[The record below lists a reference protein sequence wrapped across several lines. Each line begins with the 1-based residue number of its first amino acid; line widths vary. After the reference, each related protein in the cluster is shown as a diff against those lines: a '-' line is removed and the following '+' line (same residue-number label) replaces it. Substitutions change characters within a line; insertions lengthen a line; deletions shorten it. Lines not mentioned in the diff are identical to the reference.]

1 MRNVSTREFKAVVM
15 VESTREEQLLR
26 SSPLFGGMDGAS
38 ARSLIALMTRREMV
52 KGDVLFNEGDNGHAL
67 YVVVKGKVKMARTAR
82 DGRENLLGLLGVGDM
97 LGELSVFDP
106 GPRMSRAHAVEESV
120 VYELPKEILDD
131 WLDDHLEMSRHLM
144 RALAQRI
151 RRISN
156 TMADLVF
163 SDVPGRVAKAILDL
177 GHRFGRMER
186 GHVTVRHGLTQEE
199 LAQLV
204 GASRETV
211 NKALADFASRGWIDV
226 HIGSVEVYEPER
238 LRARSR

>member
-1 MRNVSTREFKAVVM
+1 MPENP
-15 VESTREEQLLR
+15 REEQLLR
-26 SSPLFGGMDGAS
+26 SAPLFGGMDAEN
-38 ARSLIALMTRREMV
+38 ARSLIAMMVRREV
-52 KGDVLFNEGDNGHAL
+52 SRGETIFREGDDGHAM
-67 YVVVKGKVKMARTAR
+67 YVLVRGKVKLARTAR
-82 DGRENLLGLLGVGDM
+82 DGRENLLALLGVGDM
-97 LGELSVFDP
+97 FGELTVFDP
-106 GPRMSRAHAVEESV
+106 GPRMSRAHAVEDSV
-120 VYELPKEILDD
+120 VYELPKDTLDV
-131 WLDDHLEMSRHLM
+131 WLDDHLDMSRHML

-151 RRISN
+151 RRTSN
-156 TMADLVF
+156 TMADLIF

-226 HIGSVEVYEPER
+226 HIGAVEVYEPER

>member
-1 MRNVSTREFKAVVM
+1 MG
-15 VESTREEQLLR
+15 ESPREEQLLR
-26 SSPLFGGMDGAS
+26 SSPLFGGMDGNS
-38 ARSLIALMTRREMV
+38 ARSLIAMMTRTELA
-52 KGDVLFNEGDNGHAL
+52 KGDVIFNEGDEGHAL
-67 YVVVKGKVKMARTAR
+67 YVIVKGKVKMARTAR

-106 GPRMSRAHAVEESV
+106 GPRLSRAHAVEDSV
-120 VYELPKEILDD
+120 IYELPKAVLDE
-131 WLDDHLEMSRHLM
+131 WLDDHLEMSRHLL

>member
-1 MRNVSTREFKAVVM
+1 MPENP
-15 VESTREEQLLR
+15 REEQLLR
-26 SSPLFGGMDGAS
+26 SAPLFGGMDAEN
-38 ARSLIALMTRREMV
+38 ARSLIAKMV
-52 KGDVLFNEGDNGHAL
+52 RKEVSRGETLFREGDDGHAM
-67 YVVVKGKVKMARTAR
+67 YVLVRGKVKLARTAR
-82 DGRENLLGLLGVGDM
+82 DGRENLLALMGVGDM
-97 LGELSVFDP
+97 FGELTVFDP
-106 GPRMSRAHAVEESV
+106 GPRMSRAHAVEDSV
-120 VYELPKEILDD
+120 VYELAKDTLDV
-131 WLDDHLEMSRHLM
+131 WLDDHLDMSRHML

-151 RRISN
+151 RRTSN
-156 TMADLVF
+156 TMADLIF

-177 GHRFGRMER
+177 GHRFGRMEH

-226 HIGSVEVYEPER
+226 HIGAVEVYEPER

>member
-1 MRNVSTREFKAVVM
+1 MG
-15 VESTREEQLLR
+15 ESPREEQLLR

-38 ARSLIALMTRREMV
+38 ARSLIAMMKRLEMS
-52 KGDVLFNEGDNGHAL
+52 KGDVLFNEGDEGHAL
-67 YVVVKGKVKMARTAR
+67 YVIVKGKVKMARTAR

-106 GPRMSRAHAVEESV
+106 GPRLSRAHAVEESV
-120 VYELPKEILDD
+120 VYELPKDVLDM

-226 HIGSVEVYEPER
+226 HIGSVEVFEPER

>member
-1 MRNVSTREFKAVVM
+1 MAEMTRDATRDT
-15 VESTREEQLLR
+15 TREEQLLR
-26 SSPLFGGMDGAS
+26 SAPLFGGMDMAS
-38 ARSLIALMTRREMV
+38 ARSLMEKMTRYDV
-52 KGDVLFNEGDNGHAL
+52 AKGDTIFNEGDDGQAL
-67 YVVVKGKVKMARTAR
+67 YIIVRGKVKLARTAR

-106 GPRMSRAHAVEESV
+106 GPRLARAHAVEDST
-120 VYELPKEILDD
+120 VYELPKAVLDE
-131 WLDDHLEMSRHLM
+131 WLDTHLEMSRPIM

-151 RRISN
+151 RRTSN

-186 GHVTVRHGLTQEE
+186 GHIVVRHGLTQEE

-226 HIGSVEVYEPER
+226 HIGSVEVYEPDR

>member
-1 MRNVSTREFKAVVM
+1 MPDAA
-15 VESTREEQLLR
+15 REEQLLR
-26 SSPLFGGMDGAS
+26 SSPLFGGMDGAM
-38 ARSLIALMTRREMV
+38 ARSLISEMTRRELSR
-52 KGDVLFNEGDNGHAL
+52 GDTIFAEGAEGREL
-67 YVVVKGKVKMARTAR
+67 YVVVKGKVKLARTAR
-82 DGRENLLGLLGVGDM
+82 DGRENLLALLGAGDM
-97 LGELSVFDP
+97 LGELAVFDP
-106 GPRMSRAHAVEESV
+106 GPRMSRAHAVEDTV
-120 VYELPKEILDD
+120 VYELPKQVLDT
-131 WLDDHLEMSRHLM
+131 WLDDHLEMSRHML

-151 RRISN
+151 RRQSN

>member
-1 MRNVSTREFKAVVM
+1 MPQSPREV
-15 VESTREEQLLR
+15 QLLR
-26 SSPLFGGMDGAS
+26 SSPLFGGMDAES
-38 ARSLIALMTRREMV
+38 ARSLIEQMTRIELNRGEV
-52 KGDVLFNEGDNGHAL
+52 VFNEGDEGHAM
-67 YVVVKGKVKMARTAR
+67 YIIVKGKVKLARTAR

-97 LGELSVFDP
+97 MGELSVFDP
-106 GPRMSRAHAVEESV
+106 GPRVSRAHAVEDSV
-120 VYELPKEILDD
+120 VYELPKAVLDH
-131 WLDDHLEMSRHLM
+131 WLDDHLEMSRHLL

-151 RRISN
+151 RRLSN
-156 TMADLVF
+156 SMADLVF

-211 NKALADFASRGWIDV
+211 NKALAEFASRGWIDV
-226 HIGSVEVYEPER
+226 HIGAVDVYEPER

>member
-1 MRNVSTREFKAVVM
+1 MAEAA
-15 VESTREEQLLR
+15 REEQLLR
-26 SSPLFGGMDGAS
+26 SSPLFGGMDAAT
-38 ARSLIALMTRREMV
+38 ARSLISQMRRRELV
-52 KGDVLFNEGDNGHAL
+52 RGENIFVEGDDGHAL
-67 YVVVKGKVKMARTAR
+67 YVVVKGKVKLARTAR
-82 DGRENLLGLLGVGDM
+82 DGRENLLALVGVGDM

-106 GPRMSRAHAVEESV
+106 GPRLSRAHTVEDTV
-120 VYELPKEILDD
+120 VYELPKQVLDI
-131 WLDDHLEMSRHLM
+131 WLDDHLEMSRHML

-151 RRISN
+151 RRQSN

-226 HIGSVEVYEPER
+226 HIGAVEVYEPER

>member
-1 MRNVSTREFKAVVM
+1 MPEAPQGSAHTP
-15 VESTREEQLLR
+15 REEQLLR
-26 SSPLFGGMDGAS
+26 SSPLFGGMDSAS
-38 ARSLIALMTRREMV
+38 ARSLIAQMIRREYS
-52 KGDVLFNEGDNGHAL
+52 KGQTIFNEGDEGHAM
-67 YVVVKGKVKMARTAR
+67 YIIVKGKVKLARTAR
-82 DGRENLLGLLGVGDM
+82 DGRENLLGLQGVGDM
-97 LGELSVFDP
+97 VGELSVFDP
-106 GPRMSRAHAVEESV
+106 GPRLSRAHVVEESV
-120 VYELPKEILDD
+120 LYELPKETLDA
-131 WLDDHLEMSRHLM
+131 WLDEHLDMSRHLL

-151 RRISN
+151 RRTTN

-226 HIGSVEVYEPER
+226 HIGSVEVYEPDR

>member
-1 MRNVSTREFKAVVM
+1 
-15 VESTREEQLLR
+15 
-26 SSPLFGGMDGAS
+26 MDSES
-38 ARSLIALMTRREMV
+38 ARSLMDRMTRQV
-52 KGDVLFNEGDNGHAL
+52 LHKGDVIYSESDEGEGMFFI
-67 YVVVKGKVKMARTAR
+67 VKGKVKLVRTAR

-106 GPRMSRAHAVEESV
+106 GPRVARAHAVEDTV
-120 VYELPKEILDD
+120 LYELPKKELDE
-131 WLDDHLEMSRHLM
+131 WLEGHLELSHHLM
-144 RALAQRI
+144 KALAVRI
-151 RRISN
+151 RRLSN
-156 TMADLVF
+156 SMADLVF
-163 SDVPGRVAKAILDL
+163 SDVPGRVAKAIMDL

-226 HIGSVEVYEPER
+226 HIGAVDVYEPER

>member
-1 MRNVSTREFKAVVM
+1 MPEAA
-15 VESTREEQLLR
+15 REEQLLR
-26 SSPLFGGMDGAS
+26 SSPLFGGMDAVT
-38 ARSLIALMTRREMV
+38 ARSLISQMRRRELSRGENIFV
-52 KGDVLFNEGDNGHAL
+52 EGDDGHAL
-67 YVVVKGKVKMARTAR
+67 YVVVKGKVKLARTAR
-82 DGRENLLGLLGVGDM
+82 DGRENLLALVGVGDM

-106 GPRMSRAHAVEESV
+106 GPRLSRAHTVEDTI
-120 VYELPKEILDD
+120 VYELPKQVLDV
-131 WLDDHLEMSRHLM
+131 WLDDHLEMSRHML

-151 RRISN
+151 RRQSN

-226 HIGSVEVYEPER
+226 HIGAVEVYEPER

>member
-1 MRNVSTREFKAVVM
+1 MPENP
-15 VESTREEQLLR
+15 REEQLLR
-26 SSPLFGGMDGAS
+26 SAPLFGGMDAEN
-38 ARSLIALMTRREMV
+38 ARSLIGMMLRREV
-52 KGDVLFNEGDNGHAL
+52 RKGETIFREGEEGAAMF
-67 YVVVKGKVKMARTAR
+67 VIVKGKVKLGRTAR
-82 DGRENLLGLLGVGDM
+82 DGRENLLALLGVGDM
-97 LGELSVFDP
+97 FGELSVFDP
-106 GPRMSRAHAVEESV
+106 GPRMSRAHAVEDSII
-120 VYELPKEILDD
+120 YELTKPVLDT
-131 WLDDHLEMSRHLM
+131 WLDNHLEMSKHML

-151 RRISN
+151 RRTSN
-156 TMADLVF
+156 TMTDLIF

-211 NKALADFASRGWIDV
+211 NKALADFSSRGWIDV
-226 HIGSVEVYEPER
+226 HIGAVEVYEPER

>member
-1 MRNVSTREFKAVVM
+1 MG
-15 VESTREEQLLR
+15 ESPREEQLLR

-38 ARSLIALMTRREMV
+38 ARSLITMMKRLELA
-52 KGDVLFNEGDNGHAL
+52 KGDVIFNEGDDGHAL
-67 YVVVKGKVKMARTAR
+67 YVIVKGKVKMARTAR

-106 GPRMSRAHAVEESV
+106 GPRLSRAHAVEESV
-120 VYELPKEILDD
+120 VYELPKEVLDV

-226 HIGSVEVYEPER
+226 HIGSVEVFEPER

>member
-1 MRNVSTREFKAVVM
+1 MPQSPREV
-15 VESTREEQLLR
+15 QLLR
-26 SSPLFGGMDGAS
+26 SSPLFGGMDADS
-38 ARSLIALMTRREMV
+38 ARSLIDQMTRIELSR
-52 KGDVLFNEGDNGHAL
+52 GDVVFNEGDEGQAMFII
-67 YVVVKGKVKMARTAR
+67 VKGKVKLARTAR

-97 LGELSVFDP
+97 MGELSVFDP
-106 GPRMSRAHAVEESV
+106 GPRVSRAHAVEDSV
-120 VYELPKEILDD
+120 VYELPKAVLDG
-131 WLDDHLEMSRHLM
+131 WLNDHLEMSRHLL

-151 RRISN
+151 RRLSN
-156 TMADLVF
+156 SMADLVF

-211 NKALADFASRGWIDV
+211 NKALAEFASRGWIDV
-226 HIGSVEVYEPER
+226 HIGAVDVYEPER

>member
-1 MRNVSTREFKAVVM
+1 MADAS
-15 VESTREEQLLR
+15 REEQLLR
-26 SSPLFGGMDGAS
+26 SSPLLGGMDVAS
-38 ARSLIALMTRREMV
+38 ARALIERMSRQELTRGE
-52 KGDVLFNEGDNGHAL
+52 VLFNEADEGAAMFI
-67 YVVVKGKVKMARTAR
+67 VVKGKVKLARTAR

-106 GPRMSRAHAVEESV
+106 GPRVSRAHAVEDTV
-120 VYELPKEILDD
+120 VYELAKVDLDE
-131 WLDDHLEMSRHLM
+131 WLAEHLAMSPHLL

-151 RRISN
+151 RRLSN
-156 TMADLVF
+156 SMADLVF

-226 HIGSVEVYEPER
+226 HIGAVDVYEPER

>member
-1 MRNVSTREFKAVVM
+1 MG
-15 VESTREEQLLR
+15 ESPREEQLLR

-38 ARSLIALMTRREMV
+38 ARSLITMMKRLELA
-52 KGDVLFNEGDNGHAL
+52 KGDVIFNEGDDGHAL
-67 YVVVKGKVKMARTAR
+67 YVIVKGKVKMARTAR

-106 GPRMSRAHAVEESV
+106 GPRLSRAHAVEESV
-120 VYELPKEILDD
+120 VYELPKDVLDV

-226 HIGSVEVYEPER
+226 HIGSVEVFEPER

>member
-1 MRNVSTREFKAVVM
+1 MG
-15 VESTREEQLLR
+15 ESPREEQLLR
-26 SSPLFGGMDGAS
+26 SSPLFGGMDGAN
-38 ARSLIALMTRREMV
+38 ARSLIAMMTRRELA
-52 KGDVLFNEGDNGHAL
+52 KGDVIFNEGDEGQAL
-67 YVVVKGKVKMARTAR
+67 YVLVKGKVKMARTAR

-106 GPRMSRAHAVEESV
+106 GPRLSRAHAVEDSV
-120 VYELPKEILDD
+120 IYELPKEVLDA
-131 WLDDHLEMSRHLM
+131 WLDDHLEMSRHLL

>member
-1 MRNVSTREFKAVVM
+1 MP
-15 VESTREEQLLR
+15 ESAREEQLLR
-26 SSPLFGGMDGAS
+26 SSPLFGGMDVAN
-38 ARSLIALMTRREMV
+38 ARSLIALMTRRQLTR
-52 KGDVLFNEGDNGHAL
+52 GDIIFNEGEDGAAL
-67 YVVVKGKVKMARTAR
+67 YVIVKGKIKLARTAR
-82 DGRENLLGLLGVGDM
+82 DGRENLLSLLGVGDM

-106 GPRMSRAHAVEESV
+106 GPRMSRARVVEDTI
-120 VYELPKEILDD
+120 VYELPKEQLDE
-131 WLDDHLEMSRHLM
+131 WLNDHLEMSKHML

-151 RRISN
+151 RRTTN

-211 NKALADFASRGWIDV
+211 NKALADFAARGWIDV

>member
-1 MRNVSTREFKAVVM
+1 M
-15 VESTREEQLLR
+15 VENPREEQLLR
-26 SSPLFGGMDGAS
+26 SSPLFGGMDAAS

-52 KGDVLFNEGDNGHAL
+52 KGDVLFNEGDDGHAL
-67 YVVVKGKVKMARTAR
+67 FVVVKGKVKMARTAR

-120 VYELPKEILDD
+120 VYELPKEILDE

>member
-1 MRNVSTREFKAVVM
+1 MP
-15 VESTREEQLLR
+15 ESPREEQLLR
-26 SSPLFGGMDGAS
+26 SSPLFGGMDSDS
-38 ARSLIALMTRREMV
+38 ARSLITMMTRMELSR
-52 KGDVLFNEGDNGHAL
+52 GDTIFNEGDEGQAL
-67 YVVVKGKVKMARTAR
+67 YIVVRGKVKLARTAR
-82 DGRENLLGLLGVGDM
+82 DGRENLLALLGVGDM

-106 GPRMSRAHAVEESV
+106 GPRLSRAHAVEDSV
-120 VYELPKEILDD
+120 VYELPKAVLDP
-131 WLDDHLEMSRHLM
+131 WLDDHLEMSRHML

-211 NKALADFASRGWIDV
+211 NKALADFAARGWIDV
-226 HIGSVEVYEPER
+226 RIGSVEVYEPER

>member
-1 MRNVSTREFKAVVM
+1 MP
-15 VESTREEQLLR
+15 ESAREEQLLR
-26 SSPLFGGMDGAS
+26 SSPLFGGMDVAN
-38 ARSLIALMTRREMV
+38 ARSLIALMVRRELTR
-52 KGDVLFNEGDNGHAL
+52 GDIIFNEGEDGAAL
-67 YVVVKGKVKMARTAR
+67 YVIVKGKIKLARTAR
-82 DGRENLLGLLGVGDM
+82 DGRENLLSLLGVGDM

-106 GPRMSRAHAVEESV
+106 GPRLSRARVVEDTI
-120 VYELPKEILDD
+120 VYELSKEDLDA
-131 WLDDHLEMSRHLM
+131 WLNDHLEMSKHMM

-151 RRISN
+151 RRTTN

>member
-1 MRNVSTREFKAVVM
+1 MP
-15 VESTREEQLLR
+15 ESAREEQLLR
-26 SSPLFGGMDGAS
+26 SSPLFGGMDVAN
-38 ARSLIALMTRREMV
+38 ARSLIALMTRRQLTR
-52 KGDVLFNEGDNGHAL
+52 GDIIFNEGEDGAAL
-67 YVVVKGKVKMARTAR
+67 YVIVKGKVKLARTAR
-82 DGRENLLGLLGVGDM
+82 DGRENLLSLLGVGDM

-106 GPRMSRAHAVEESV
+106 GPRMSRARVVEDTI
-120 VYELPKEILDD
+120 VYELPKEQLDV
-131 WLDDHLEMSRHLM
+131 WLDDHLEMSKHML
-144 RALAQRI
+144 RALAQRL
-151 RRISN
+151 RRTTN
-156 TMADLVF
+156 TMAELVF

-211 NKALADFASRGWIDV
+211 NKALADFAARGWIDV

>member
-1 MRNVSTREFKAVVM
+1 M
-15 VESTREEQLLR
+15 VENPREEQLLR
-26 SSPLFGGMDGAS
+26 SSPLFGGMDAAS

-52 KGDVLFNEGDNGHAL
+52 KGDVLFNEGDDGHAL
-67 YVVVKGKVKMARTAR
+67 FVVVKGKVKMARTAR

-106 GPRMSRAHAVEESV
+106 GPRMSRARAVEESV
-120 VYELPKEILDD
+120 VYELPKEILDE
-131 WLDDHLEMSRHLM
+131 WLDENLEMSRHLM

>member
-1 MRNVSTREFKAVVM
+1 MG
-15 VESTREEQLLR
+15 ESPREEQLLR
-26 SSPLFGGMDGAS
+26 SSPLFAGMDGNS
-38 ARSLIALMTRREMV
+38 ARSLIATMTRMELA
-52 KGDVLFNEGDNGHAL
+52 KGDVLFNEGDEGQAL
-67 YVVVKGKVKMARTAR
+67 YVIVKGKIKMARTAR

-106 GPRMSRAHAVEESV
+106 GPRLSRAHAVEDSII
-120 VYELPKEILDD
+120 YELPKAVLDT

-226 HIGSVEVYEPER
+226 HIGAVEVYEPER

>member
-1 MRNVSTREFKAVVM
+1 MLEPA
-15 VESTREEQLLR
+15 REEQLLR
-26 SSPLFGGMDGAS
+26 SSPLFGGMDS
-38 ARSLIALMTRREMV
+38 QTARSLVEQMTRRELSR
-52 KGDVLFNEGDNGHAL
+52 GETIFNEGDDGHAL
-67 YVVVKGKVKMARTAR
+67 YIVVRGKVKLARTAR
-82 DGRENLLGLLGVGDM
+82 DGRENLLALLGVGDM

-106 GPRMSRAHAVEESV
+106 GPRLSRAHAVEDSV
-120 VYELPKEILDD
+120 VYELPKQVLDV
-131 WLDDHLEMSRHLM
+131 WLDDHLEMSRYML

-151 RRISN
+151 RRMSN

-226 HIGSVEVYEPER
+226 HIGAVEVYEPER

>member
-1 MRNVSTREFKAVVM
+1 MIQLKLTATTPSEQRILEYLQNNASETLAEKINNGTPFEKDGKPLTNKKSLSGFMKYACGEARNLAAKGETAAC
-15 VESTREEQLLR
+15 VE
-26 SSPLFGGMDGAS
+26 D
-38 ARSLIALMTRREMV
+38 
-52 KGDVLFNEGDNGHAL
+52 
-67 YVVVKGKVKMARTAR
+67 
-82 DGRENLLGLLGVGDM
+82 
-97 LGELSVFDP
+97 
-106 GPRMSRAHAVEESV
+106 SV
-120 VYELPKEILDD
+120 VYELQKPTLDI
-131 WLDDHLEMSRHLM
+131 WLDDHLDMSRHML

-151 RRISN
+151 RRTSN
-156 TMADLVF
+156 TMADLIF

-226 HIGSVEVYEPER
+226 HIGAVEVYEPER

>member
-1 MRNVSTREFKAVVM
+1 MG
-15 VESTREEQLLR
+15 ESPREEQLLR

-38 ARSLIALMTRREMV
+38 ARSLIAMMTRIELA
-52 KGDVLFNEGDNGHAL
+52 KGEVLFNEGDEGQAL
-67 YVVVKGKVKMARTAR
+67 FVIVKGKVKMARTAR

-106 GPRMSRAHAVEESV
+106 GPRLSRAHAVEDSV
-120 VYELPKEILDD
+120 VYELPKSVLDA

-151 RRISN
+151 RRLSN
-156 TMADLVF
+156 SMADLVF

-226 HIGSVEVYEPER
+226 HIGAVEVYEPER

>member
-1 MRNVSTREFKAVVM
+1 MPESPREV
-15 VESTREEQLLR
+15 QLLR
-26 SSPLFGGMDGAS
+26 SSPLFGGMDADS
-38 ARSLIALMTRREMV
+38 ARSLIDQMTRIELRRGEV
-52 KGDVLFNEGDNGHAL
+52 VFNEGDEGQAMFII
-67 YVVVKGKVKMARTAR
+67 VKGKIKLARTAR

-97 LGELSVFDP
+97 MGELSVFDP
-106 GPRMSRAHAVEESV
+106 GPRVSRAHAVEDSV
-120 VYELPKEILDD
+120 VYELPKDVLDG
-131 WLDDHLEMSRHLM
+131 WLDGHLEMSRHLL

-151 RRISN
+151 RRLSN
-156 TMADLVF
+156 SMADLVF

-211 NKALADFASRGWIDV
+211 NKALAEFASRGWIDV
-226 HIGSVEVYEPER
+226 HIGAVDVYEPER

>member
-1 MRNVSTREFKAVVM
+1 VG
-15 VESTREEQLLR
+15 ESPREEQLLR
-26 SSPLFGGMDGAS
+26 SSPLFGGMDGAN
-38 ARSLIALMTRREMV
+38 ARSLIAMMTRRELA
-52 KGDVLFNEGDNGHAL
+52 KGDVIFNEGDEGQAL

-106 GPRMSRAHAVEESV
+106 GPRLSRAHAVEDSII
-120 VYELPKEILDD
+120 YELPKAVLDA
-131 WLDDHLEMSRHLM
+131 WLDDHLEMSRHLL